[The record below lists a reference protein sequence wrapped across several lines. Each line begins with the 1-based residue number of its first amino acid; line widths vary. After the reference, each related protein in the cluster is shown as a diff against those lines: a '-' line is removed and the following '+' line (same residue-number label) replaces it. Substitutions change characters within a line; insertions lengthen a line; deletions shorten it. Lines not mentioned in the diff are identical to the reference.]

1 MHCSTNPR
9 HPASTERHHIL
20 QPRCGQSWYLVNL
33 PLMGFFNSLLQFYN
47 IGYLIG
53 SCFIMWKLLTRI
65 ENCHHQSA
73 LAIPNSLPSSTP
85 PPRHPLR
92 SLQIQKPPLVFWGLL
107 VCLQKQ
113 RVSCSVSMCI
123 FHLLLQ
129 MTTEH
134 EDIMCVQVYWS
145 QIATWVVPHC
155 QIGWCGQH
163 VINSLKLTVGSIN
176 QMSFQNKKK
185 ILTGSFPAFLLLHA
199 TAFTILACSSILRTS
214 FSTSCLFSTFVKLPH
229 LA

>member
-1 MHCSTNPR
+1 
-9 HPASTERHHIL
+9 
-20 QPRCGQSWYLVNL
+20 
-33 PLMGFFNSLLQFYN
+33 MGFFNSLLQFYN

-145 QIATWVVPHC
+145 QIATWVVPRC

-176 QMSFQNKKK
+176 QMSFQNKKNSE
-185 ILTGSFPAFLLLHA
+185 GLL
-199 TAFTILACSSILRTS
+199 SS
-214 FSTSCLFSTFVKLPH
+214 FSASSCDCIYHSCLFFHFANFFQHKLPLLH
-229 LA
+229 FC

>member
-1 MHCSTNPR
+1 
-9 HPASTERHHIL
+9 
-20 QPRCGQSWYLVNL
+20 
-33 PLMGFFNSLLQFYN
+33 MGFFNSLLQFYN

-145 QIATWVVPHC
+145 QIATWVVPHAPCC

-176 QMSFQNKKK
+176 QMSFQNKKNSD
-185 ILTGSFPAFLLLHA
+185 GLL
-199 TAFTILACSSILRTS
+199 SS
-214 FSTSCLFSTFVKLPH
+214 FSASSCDCIYHSCLFLHFANFFQHKLPLLH
-229 LA
+229 FCFCLA

>member
-1 MHCSTNPR
+1 MTPLTKFTN
-9 HPASTERHHIL
+9 T
-20 QPRCGQSWYLVNL
+20 
-33 PLMGFFNSLLQFYN
+33 
-47 IGYLIG
+47 
-53 SCFIMWKLLTRI
+53 
-65 ENCHHQSA
+65 
-73 LAIPNSLPSSTP
+73 
-85 PPRHPLR
+85 
-92 SLQIQKPPLVFWGLL
+92 KPPLVFWGLL

-145 QIATWVVPHC
+145 QIATWVVPHAPCC

-163 VINSLKLTVGSIN
+163 VINRLKLTVGSIN
-176 QMSFQNKKK
+176 QMSFQNKKNSD
-185 ILTGSFPAFLLLHA
+185 GLL
-199 TAFTILACSSILRTS
+199 SS
-214 FSTSCLFSTFVKLPH
+214 FSASSCDCIYHSCLFFHFAIFFSTFVKLPH

>member
-1 MHCSTNPR
+1 MKFKSLPDTTQLSAFYLDCNMLNLHSPSQSIGGVLSTALLASSIPTWMPFRLFTNTSNELPSLSKYQLFPQSARHSTCIAPQIHGR

-92 SLQIQKPPLVFWGLL
+92 SLQIQNLLWSSGVF
-107 VCLQKQ
+107 
-113 RVSCSVSMCI
+113 
-123 FHLLLQ
+123 
-129 MTTEH
+129 
-134 EDIMCVQVYWS
+134 
-145 QIATWVVPHC
+145 
-155 QIGWCGQH
+155 
-163 VINSLKLTVGSIN
+163 
-176 QMSFQNKKK
+176 
-185 ILTGSFPAFLLLHA
+185 
-199 TAFTILACSSILRTS
+199 
-214 FSTSCLFSTFVKLPH
+214 
-229 LA
+229 